1 MLKAI
6 LAGIFVTTV
15 GVGAPVAAQVGAA
28 QAASA
33 QPSAAPA
40 TLATTTV
47 RSADSNGS
55 TGYDGVVE
63 AIRQT
68 AIAAQVAG
76 AVVALDVKPG
86 DQVKA
91 GQVLVRLDARA
102 AEQSAAAGDAQVRA
116 ARAELEV
123 SRRELERQRQLFQKQ
138 YISQAALDRA
148 EAQFQAAEAQTA
160 AQLAQAGATRTQ
172 SGFFVVRAPYAGVV
186 SEVPIVLGDMALPG
200 KPLVTMYDPAALRVT
215 ASLPQTAA
223 ARINAAAPAKVEI
236 PGLPASQQWIA
247 PTQVKVLPSADP
259 ATHTVQV
266 RLDLPAGTQGT
277 KGLAPGVF
285 ARAWLVAEAPGGN
298 TRITVPASSVVRRA
312 EMTALYVLD
321 AGGKP
326 LLRQVRLGR
335 NAGDAVEVLAGL
347 SPGDRVVLDPQAA
360 AKLR

>member
-28 QAASA
+28 QAVSA

-102 AEQSAAAGDAQVRA
+102 AEQSAAASDAQVRA

-138 YISQAALDRA
+138 YISLAALDRA
-148 EAQFQAAEAQTA
+148 EAQFQSAEAQTA

-200 KPLVTMYDPAALRVT
+200 KPLLTMYDPAALRVT

-259 ATHTVQV
+259 TTHTVQV
-266 RLDLPAGTQGT
+266 RLDLPAGT

-321 AGGKP
+321 ASGKP

-335 NAGDAVEVLAGL
+335 SAGDAVEVLAGL

>member
-1 MLKAI
+1 MRKAV
-6 LAGIFVTTV
+6 LAGILAMMAN
-15 GVGAPVAAQVGAA
+15 VGAPAAAQIGPSQVAPAQVGAA
-28 QAASA
+28 PAA
-33 QPSAAPA
+33 
-40 TLATTTV
+40 LATTTV
-47 RSADSNGS
+47 RSADSNAG

-68 AIAAQVAG
+68 VIAAQVAG

-102 AEQSAAAGDAQVRA
+102 AEQSAAASDAQVRA

-148 EAQFQAAEAQTA
+148 EAQFKAAEAQTA

-172 SGFFVVRAPYAGVV
+172 SGFFVVRAPYGGVV

-223 ARINAAAPAKVEI
+223 GRINAAAPAKVEI
-236 PGLPASQQWIA
+236 PGLPASQQWIS

-266 RLDLPAGTQGT
+266 RLDLPAGI
-277 KGLAPGVF
+277 KGIAPGVF

-298 TRITVPASSVVRRA
+298 TRITVPASSLVKRA
-312 EMTALYVLD
+312 EMTAVYVLD
-321 AGGKP
+321 SGNKP

-335 NAGDAVEVLAGL
+335 NAGDAVEILAGL

>member
-1 MLKAI
+1 MFKNL
-6 LAGIFVTTV
+6 LAGGVIALTVSGFV
-15 GVGAPVAAQVGAA
+15 PVWAQ
-28 QAASA
+28 S
-33 QPSAAPA
+33 P
-40 TLATTTV
+40 LATTLIKAT
-47 RSADSNGS
+47 DGNGS

-102 AEQSAAAGDAQVRA
+102 AEQSAAASDAQVRA
-116 ARAELEV
+116 TRAELDV
-123 SRRELERQRQLFQKQ
+123 ARKDFERQRQLFQKQ

-148 EAQFQAAEAQTA
+148 EAQFKAAEAQTA
-160 AQLAQAGATRTQ
+160 AQLAQAGASRTQ
-172 SGFFVVRAPYAGVV
+172 SGFYVVRAPYAGVV

-200 KPLVTMYDPAALRVT
+200 KPLITMYDPAALRVT

-223 ARINAAAPAKVEI
+223 GSINAAATAKVEI

-266 RLDLPAGTQGT
+266 RLDLPAGL
-277 KGLAPGVF
+277 KGVAPGVF
-285 ARAWLVAEAPGGN
+285 ARAWLVAEAAGN

-312 EMTALYVLD
+312 EMAALYVLD
-321 AGGKP
+321 ASGKP

-335 NAGDAVEVLAGL
+335 SVGDAVEVLAGL
-347 SPGDRVVLDPQAA
+347 SPGDRVALDPQAA

>member
-1 MLKAI
+1 MRKQVLAAI
-6 LAGIFVTTV
+6 LATAAS
-15 GVGAPVAAQVGAA
+15 VGAPVAAQPG
-28 QAASA
+28 S
-33 QPSAAPA
+33 APA
-40 TLATTTV
+40 GSAPAALATTTV
-47 RSADSNGS
+47 RPADSNGS
-55 TGYDGVVE
+55 SGYDGVVE
-63 AIRQT
+63 AVRQT
-68 AIAAQVAG
+68 VIAAQVAG

-102 AEQSAAAGDAQVRA
+102 AEQSAAASDAQVRA
-116 ARAELEV
+116 ARAELDV

-148 EAQFQAAEAQTA
+148 EAQFKAAEAQTA

-172 SGFFVVRAPYAGVV
+172 SGFFVVRAPYGGVV

-223 ARINAAAPAKVEI
+223 GRINPAAPAKVEI
-236 PGLPASQQWIA
+236 PGLPVGQQWIA

-266 RLDLPAGTQGT
+266 RLDLPVGI
-277 KGLAPGVF
+277 KGIAPGVF

-298 TRITVPASSVVRRA
+298 TRITVPASSLVKRA
-312 EMTALYVLD
+312 EMTAVYVLD
-321 AGGKP
+321 TGNKP
-326 LLRQVRLGR
+326 LLRQVRPGR
-335 NAGDAVEVLAGL
+335 IAGDAIEILAGL